1 MTGLRETLARRR
13 QGWFGLKKY
22 VKELGSYPIPHAI
35 LRLTSRFV
43 PAFRTGR
50 LPAPRGL
57 GEVAATVDDA
67 TFTMLRPDRC
77 EIAKELYWG
86 HGRRPRA
93 EDALALDVVARL
105 ARHADVF
112 VDVGAYTGVFTLAT
126 TAANLALTAHAF
138 EIVPA
143 VADLLEQNLRRDGV
157 ADRVIVHR
165 EGVGDPASTMVVP
178 PGVGGSALPS
188 FYSSRMHFDHGVRVG
203 FVALDSLSDAVPED
217 RRVVMKVDVEGTER
231 AVFEHGAAFLARA
244 RPDILCEVLF
254 ERAEPDVLNT
264 IFAPLGYS
272 FYLVREHDLLAWPT
286 IVPNRRF
293 RDWLFS
299 RRDAADLA
307 RLGFTIAGP
316 PSTDPVTARPP
327 AT

>member
-1 MTGLRETLARRR
+1 MNGLRETLARRR

-35 LRLTSRFV
+35 LRFAARFV

-57 GEVAATVDDA
+57 REVTATVDGV
-67 TFTMLRPDRC
+67 TFAMLRPDRC

-86 HGRRPRA
+86 NGRRPRA
-93 EDALALDVVARL
+93 EDALALDVVTRL
-105 ARHADVF
+105 ARRADVF

-126 TAANLALTAHAF
+126 TAANDALTAHAF

-143 VADLLEQNLRRDGV
+143 VADLLEENLRRNGV
-157 ADRVIVHR
+157 NDRVVVHR

-203 FVALDSLSDAVPED
+203 FVALDSLGDAVADEG
-217 RRVVMKVDVEGTER
+217 RVVMKVDVEGTER
-231 AVFEHGAAFLARA
+231 AVFDHGMTFLAGA
-244 RPDILCEVLF
+244 KPDILCEVLF
-254 ERAEPDVLNT
+254 DRAEPDALNA

-286 IVPNRRF
+286 IAPNRRF
-293 RDWLFS
+293 RDWLFT
-299 RRDAADLA
+299 RRDAAELA
-307 RLGFTIAGP
+307 GAGIRT
-316 PSTDPVTARPP
+316 SERPP
-327 AT
+327 HDPAAATTPAS